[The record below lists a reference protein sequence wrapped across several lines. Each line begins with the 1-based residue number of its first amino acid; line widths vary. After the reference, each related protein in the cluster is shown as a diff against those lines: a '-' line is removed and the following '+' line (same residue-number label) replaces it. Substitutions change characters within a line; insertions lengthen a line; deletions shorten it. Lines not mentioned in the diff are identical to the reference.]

1 MAFQRNVGGADRV
14 IRIVLGLVIMSVG
27 AYYGSPW
34 GLLGIVVLATGIF
47 RCCPLYSILGSSTC
61 KTQPVS
67 DEGSGDKQ
75 ARQQ

>member
-1 MAFQRNVGGADRV
+1 MAFHRRNVGGADRI

-47 RCCPLYSILGSSTC
+47 RCCLLYSILGTSTC
-61 KTQPVS
+61 KARPVS
-67 DEGSGDKQ
+67 GDERD
-75 ARQQ
+75 R

>member
-1 MAFQRNVGGADRV
+1 MTFQRNVGGADRI

-47 RCCPLYSILGSSTC
+47 RCCLLYSVCGASTC
-61 KTQPVS
+61 KVKPASGET
-67 DEGSGDKQ
+67 SGD
-75 ARQQ
+75 APVRQ